1 MGNVHQLRCFT
12 HLPFATQPYKYLSP
26 TPLSPLLCP
35 SARPQLN
42 PIRHPTMTATS
53 LSHCLESVPEHPDL
67 VQLPVTGTLPSYLY
81 TSTLYR
87 VGPGRYETT
96 YSDGK
101 PFKVL
106 HWFDGFSL
114 LHAFTIDAS
123 ANTVAYRNRFLSK
136 SLLRTIEATPSTA
149 FKGIAFANSDPCR
162 SLLGKFFQ
170 LWTSNSVDPETSLP
184 PIPNISVTVQNIPG
198 KGTVVRTDATSNLAL
213 DEENLEI
220 DHFFTFKQLNPALSG
235 VMSPAHGHYDADAK
249 EFINVTCSLGFSKSE
264 YNIFKVSSSG
274 QVHILATFSDTPCY
288 IHSFATTPKYVVLCI
303 WPLEIKS
310 LSVLWNQSV
319 MDGMHFYPNH
329 PTRYIVISRAENRV
343 VAKYES
349 PSFFCFHTVN
359 AFDTPDGIDIDLCHY
374 EDHSILE
381 SLSLDNLRLATDLPL
396 STLVRVSL
404 PNLSTAIANRDKEP
418 HEASLHTLSGHV
430 LELPRV
436 NPNYLRKAYRFV
448 YGVSKDVTVFDVIS
462 KVNVETGE
470 RWVWGLEKSVVGEPI
485 FVPNPEG
492 QEEDD
497 GSLLVVVLDD
507 DVRESMLIVL
517 DAKSMT
523 EVARA
528 VVPQIVPL
536 GFHGMFKPTD

>member
-1 MGNVHQLRCFT
+1 M
-12 HLPFATQPYKYLSP
+12 
-26 TPLSPLLCP
+26 
-35 SARPQLN
+35 
-42 PIRHPTMTATS
+42 
-53 LSHCLESVPEHPDL
+53 
-67 VQLPVTGTLPSYLY
+67 
-81 TSTLYR
+81 
-87 VGPGRYETT
+87 
-96 YSDGK
+96 
-101 PFKVL
+101 
-106 HWFDGFSL
+106 
-114 LHAFTIDAS
+114 
-123 ANTVAYRNRFLSK
+123 
-136 SLLRTIEATPSTA
+136 
-149 FKGIAFANSDPCR
+149 
-162 SLLGKFFQ
+162 
-170 LWTSNSVDPETSLP
+170 
-184 PIPNISVTVQNIPG
+184 
-198 KGTVVRTDATSNLAL
+198 
-213 DEENLEI
+213 
-220 DHFFTFKQLNPALSG
+220 
-235 VMSPAHGHYDADAK
+235 
-249 EFINVTCSLGFSKSE
+249 
-264 YNIFKVSSSG
+264 
-274 QVHILATFSDTPCY
+274 
-288 IHSFATTPKYVVLCI
+288 
-303 WPLEIKS
+303 
-310 LSVLWNQSV
+310 